1 MRIKDWILMVFLLS
15 AGASYGQETDTLVKK
30 LDSLQKVEA
39 KNKPKNAVD
48 KEEYTSQTN
57 ITPKGYVILLGTDF
71 VQEVTSPFHASTK
84 TWIKAG
90 EFAALEGAMFF
101 ADKPIQKFATKFM
114 ADNPGLKNTSQY
126 ITNFGASYEGY
137 VLVAFAAYGLIFK
150 SNKVK
155 TTTLLATQAYIV
167 SGAMSEAVKYITGRI
182 RPNFSSDQQN
192 NVFLGPG
199 IFNGNKPGSGF
210 GSSFPSGHTTA
221 AFSAAT
227 VFAYE
232 YKDQILIPVIA
243 YTAAGL
249 VGVSR
254 ITQNAHWATDVLAGF
269 ALGYI
274 TGKQVVNN
282 YHRYAR
288 LRTGKEKVSYH
299 FNLEY
304 NNGVIMPGMV
314 CKF

>member
-71 VQEVTSPFHASTK
+71 VQEVTSPF
-84 TWIKAG
+84 
-90 EFAALEGAMFF
+90 
-101 ADKPIQKFATKFM
+101 QKFATKFM